1 MNNKNS
7 FTLIEMII
15 SITLFSIIIIFLYST
30 LNIMQKSNQIY
41 KDELNKIIKKEDIK
55 LLLFEDLIN
64 THEPIPLE
72 TDKEGNTILSFR
84 SNNTYHNV
92 FYTNILYIISKNKN
106 LLRIESSLKYD
117 KKKLSQFKNNKE
129 KYVDII
135 QKDIKLFK
143 VYQHKNKS
151 LYTIQIMSKDKKDL
165 LITINTI

>member
-1 MNNKNS
+1 MNYKNS

-30 LNIMQKSNQIY
+30 LNITQKSNKIY
-41 KDELNKIIKKEDIK
+41 KGELNKIIKKEDIK
-55 LLLFEDLIN
+55 LLLFEDLI
-64 THEPIPLE
+64 TSE
-72 TDKEGNTILSFR
+72 TILISEDKNKNTILSFR
-84 SNNTYHNV
+84 SNNSYHNV
-92 FYTNILYIISKNKN
+92 FYTNILYIISKDNN

-143 VYQHKNKS
+143 VYKHKNKS
-151 LYTIQIMSKDKKDL
+151 VYTIQIISKDKKDL